1 MAHQGLLK
9 RFTRSAGIGALAVSA
24 LVIVSPVAGAASAA
38 PVSHLRTAATLQ
50 LNGLANVKTSNGVK
64 WDFDVSWDDAFT
76 SGGTASLGLDL
87 ERLVASSGASGFEFH
102 SWSTSVKSSTL
113 TWNGKTA
120 SLNIGTE
127 ASPLATAVVTFHE
140 TSSKKVTCTSGKETD
155 YSGTM
160 SGKATLVTGLSGGG
174 TVSASS
180 WTKAELSVDSGCLT
194 PLTNP
199 CVPELIAG
207 AGFGGTGPSVLAGS
221 LSEGSAPENV
231 VGLTL
236 STTLT
241 APKGATRQS
250 VAAMIDKAGKV
261 YAKYRVPQ
269 DVALQH
275 GLRLRL
281 GHAQRRFARDDD
293 REVLLQGQEVR
304 HVDHPRLRRQLFR
317 ALQCRC
323 RHRREVGRPRYSTRR
338 LHRRDRQGGLTPR
351 AAKSVRASMGQGSR

>member
-207 AGFGGTGPSVLAGS
+207 AGFGGTAPSVLAGS

-261 YAKYRVPQ
+261 YAKYASHKMSLFSTGFVSGSGTLSGGSPGTTTAKCSYKGKKYVTSTIH
-269 DVALQH
+269 DYDANYSGHFSAAAAIGGKLVGPATAL
-275 GLRLRL
+275 G
-281 GHAQRRFARDDD
+281 DYIV
-293 REVLLQGQEVR
+293 ETVK
-304 HVDHPRLRRQLFR
+304 
-317 ALQCRC
+317 
-323 RHRREVGRPRYSTRR
+323 
-338 LHRRDRQGGLTPR
+338 
-351 AAKSVRASMGQGSR
+351 AA